1 MTENTFGI
9 NIVPD
14 DEGTRPD
21 AFKRYRSTDTPSE
34 DGMAGLAAKI
44 FNVPISLLSLV
55 DAETVFFKANVGMRK
70 ARETSRGSSLGAL
83 AILDKE
89 VSVFEDALKATCLL
103 ANPNVTGDFGLR
115 FCAGA
120 PLTTHDGFL
129 IGRGYPAVPF

>member
-14 DEGTRPD
+14 DEETRPD
-21 AFKRYRSTDTPSE
+21 ALKRYRSTDTPSE
-34 DGMAGLAAKI
+34 NGMAGLAAKI

-55 DAETVFFKANVGMRK
+55 NAETVFFKANVGMGK
-70 ARETSRGSSLGAL
+70 ARETSLCAL

-103 ANPNVTGDFGLR
+103 ANPNATGDFGLR
-115 FCAGA
+115 FYAGA